1 MKKSPLCILLLAM
14 TILLAALPL
23 YAQQEVPEAAKGHL
37 QAGVAL
43 IEKAE
48 KPADFVGAI
57 AEFESAAALAPQWA
71 DIQYNLAKLA
81 AETDRP
87 AKAIKAYR
95 AYLALSPA
103 ADDRAAVEQELVRM
117 QELMA
122 QKRKVGLPGVKF
134 AAMADGIAVLAVNPG
149 ARIAKTGLQK
159 GDKIVSVNGKSVVGM
174 KLPEFFRTIE
184 TSSMEGGVVSASAAR
199 LYHRASKGDMTA
211 GEVVMLKAKRPGL
224 DVEGLVPCKKDMFR
238 SRLLEIEEEEFEAEV
253 LKEKLPVVVTF
264 WSSECQP
271 CSEFLPI
278 IESESVKYNG
288 TIKFVNVNADDNMKL
303 ARQLQVKGVPT
314 LMVFRNGAAVSADT
328 GRLAKEKVEELLKN
342 AAAR

>member
-1 MKKSPLCILLLAM
+1 MKKSPLRFLLLAM
-14 TILLAALPL
+14 TILLAPLPL

-37 QAGVAL
+37 QAGIAL

-103 ADDRAAVEQELVRM
+103 ADDRAAVEQELARI

-159 GDKIVSVNGKSVVGM
+159 GDKILFVNGKSVVGM
-174 KLPEFFRTIE
+174 KLHEFFKTIE
-184 TSSMEGGVVSASAAR
+184 TSNLDSIATATTERLLAR
-199 LYHRASKGDMTA
+199 MSRGDQTS
-211 GEVVMLKAKRPGL
+211 GPVVMLKIKRPGL

-238 SRLLEIEEEEFEAEV
+238 SRLLEIEEEEFEDEV

-278 IESESVKYNG
+278 IETESAKYNG
-288 TIKFVNVNADDNMKL
+288 TIKFVNINADDNRKL
-303 ARQLQVKGVPT
+303 ARQLQIKGVPA
-314 LMVFRNGAAVSADT
+314 LLIFRNGAAVSADT